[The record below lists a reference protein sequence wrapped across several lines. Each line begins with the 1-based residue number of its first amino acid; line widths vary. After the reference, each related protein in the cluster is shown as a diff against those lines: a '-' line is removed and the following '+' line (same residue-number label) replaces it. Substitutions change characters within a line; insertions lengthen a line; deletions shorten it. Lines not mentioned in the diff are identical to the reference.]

1 MTTKSISVFRKEVFN
16 TVDKVIEYNDVV
28 TINTKKGNAIIISE
42 DEYNSLIETVY
53 LISQPEVLKK
63 IKAGEQ
69 EDIDSMET
77 YNPNEEW

>member
-42 DEYNSLIETVY
+42 DEYNSLIETIY